1 MWAFLAP
8 GVGGMPVDLMDSKGA
23 RVAEQGKSPL
33 GKGNGRPEQELEC
46 GVTWGR
52 LFGRADLFGLGCFE
66 LDVSV
71 RFRNSEKRLVV
82 SASLGVVGILL
93 VFRAVRADEIFR
105 GIRLYQREEN
115 QTTES

>member
-1 MWAFLAP
+1 M
-8 GVGGMPVDLMDSKGA
+8 
-23 RVAEQGKSPL
+23 
-33 GKGNGRPEQELEC
+33 
-46 GVTWGR
+46 TWGWP
-52 LFGRADLFGLGCFE
+52 FGRADLFSLGCFE

-82 SASLGVVGILL
+82 PASLGVVGILM
-93 VFRAVRADEIFR
+93 VFRAIRADEIFR